1 MSTSPAPDP
10 NAQPPSEEGALS
22 PSAAV
27 PGVVSAAVPAPATS
41 LPEEDQQVTIVSVRD
56 GHISVLPARVLVTR
70 PHKIALSLD
79 APSAE
84 AQRWTDGQSLTL
96 LYTLGEHIMRL
107 RAELRERVAD
117 DRVTVEPI
125 GDAKEGD
132 RRDFR
137 RADVDAWI
145 RVRKCESRDT
155 AIAREKQLATPIP
168 DDSSEFE
175 LQNVNLSGSG
185 VSFEARE
192 QFDLDDL
199 VDIRLVLGLRP
210 RRAVA
215 IIGRIV
221 RRVRPDSPRPIIA
234 ARFAELSE
242 ADQDAVIYSVFAAHF
257 ANVGL
262 DEELNPDE

>member
-1 MSTSPAPDP
+1 MSQP
-10 NAQPPSEEGALS
+10 NTPGA
-22 PSAAV
+22 SA
-27 PGVVSAAVPAPATS
+27 S

-96 LYTLGEHIMRL
+96 LYTQGEHIMRL

-137 RADVDAWI
+137 RADVDARI
-145 RVRKCESRDT
+145 RARRCSTLDT
-155 AIAREKQLATPIP
+155 AIAREQQLATPVP
-168 DDSSEFE
+168 DDSPDFE
-175 LQNVNLSGSG
+175 SQNVNLSGSG
-185 VSFEARE
+185 VSFETRE
-192 QFDLDDL
+192 ELAVDDIVDMRLSLD
-199 VDIRLVLGLRP
+199 LRP
-210 RRAVA
+210 RRVVALIARVVRSVKIDNLRSTVAV
-215 IIGRIV
+215 
-221 RRVRPDSPRPIIA
+221 
-234 ARFAELSE
+234 RFAELSE

-262 DEELNPDE
+262 SGLDDD

>member
-1 MSTSPAPDP
+1 MSQSTPGP
-10 NAQPPSEEGALS
+10 LS
-22 PSAAV
+22 
-27 PGVVSAAVPAPATS
+27 TS
-41 LPEEDQQVTIVSVRD
+41 LPLEDQQVTIVSVRD
-56 GHISVLPARVLVTR
+56 GHISVLPARVLVVR

-137 RADVDAWI
+137 RADVDARI
-145 RVRKCESRDT
+145 RVRKCPTNDT
-155 AIAREKQLATPIP
+155 ATAREQQLATPIAE
-168 DDSSEFE
+168 DSPEFE
-175 LQNVNLSGSG
+175 LHSVNLSGSG
-185 VSFEARE
+185 VSFTAR
-192 QFDLDDL
+192 DGLALDDL
-199 VDIRLVLGLRP
+199 VDIRLVLEMRP
-210 RRAVA
+210 RRIVA

-221 RRVRPDSPRPIIA
+221 RQVTPEGSGPQLA

-262 DEELNPDE
+262 SELDEDDIDPP

>member
-1 MSTSPAPDP
+1 MSTSQTSPGPQPA
-10 NAQPPSEEGALS
+10 
-22 PSAAV
+22 
-27 PGVVSAAVPAPATS
+27 S

-96 LYTLGEHIMRL
+96 LYTIGEHIMRL

-137 RADVDAWI
+137 RADVDARI
-145 RVRKCESRDT
+145 RVRKCPTSDT
-155 AIAREKQLATPIP
+155 ANAREQQLATPIP
-168 DDSSEFE
+168 EDSPEFE

-185 VSFEARE
+185 VSFEARA
-192 QFDLDDL
+192 DLALDDL
-199 VDIRLVLGLRP
+199 VDIRLVLDMRP
-210 RRAVA
+210 RRIVSV
-215 IIGRIV
+215 IGRIV
-221 RRVRPDSPRPIIA
+221 RHVKPDGARPVMA

-262 DEELNPDE
+262 SELDDELSTDP

>member
-1 MSTSPAPDP
+1 MSTSPGPDS
-10 NAQPPSEEGALS
+10 NVPPRTEDAAEA
-22 PSAAV
+22 SAAGG
-27 PGVVSAAVPAPATS
+27 PLPAS
-41 LPEEDQQVTIVSVRD
+41 LPEEDQQVTIVSVRE

-145 RVRKCESRDT
+145 RVRKCEGRDT
-155 AIAREKQLATPIP
+155 ALARELQLATPIA
-168 DDSSEFE
+168 DDSPEFE
-175 LQNVNLSGSG
+175 LQSVNLSGSG

-199 VDIRLVLGLRP
+199 VDIRLVLGVRP

-221 RRVRPDSPRPIIA
+221 RRVRPDAPSPIVA

-262 DEELNPDE
+262 DEELSPDD